1 MSSSATTTT
10 STTAANK
17 STVVSSGSASAS
29 PSKTAPQK
37 SSSWRNLVGL
47 LPYLK
52 RYPGGVALGM
62 LCLLL
67 TSLVGNIIP
76 LTTGVITDVVAGNP
90 RPFQSSAQNDLT
102 DSLSNWIPFYA
113 PHSRHAIGIYCLI
126 LLACVL
132 LKGFFS
138 FCTRWILI
146 GVSRDIEFDIRVDLF
161 DRLLV
166 MEPEFYV
173 RNRTGELMSRAT
185 NDLNNV
191 RMVLGPGIMY
201 TGQTLATMVLA
212 LFVLAR
218 LSGTLTLWILLPVP
232 IVFVSVRHF
241 GKVIHALYE

>member
-1 MSSSATTTT
+1 MSAGTTTT
-10 STTAANK
+10 TNTNAANK
-17 STVVSSGSASAS
+17 NAARSSSPVSAPVSKSAPA
-29 PSKTAPQK
+29 K

-52 RYPGGVALGM
+52 RYPGAIALGM

-67 TSLVGNIIP
+67 TSVVGNIIP

-90 RPFQSSAQNDLT
+90 HPFQSGAQTQLT
-102 DSLSNWIPFYA
+102 GSWLGNWIPFYA

-126 LLACVL
+126 LLVCVL

-138 FCTRWILI
+138 FSTRWILI
-146 GVSRDIEFDIRVDLF
+146 GVSRDIEFDIRSDLF

-212 LFVLAR
+212 LIVLAR
-218 LSGTLTLWILLPVP
+218 LSPSLSLWVLIPVP
-232 IVFVSVRHF
+232 IVVVAVRYF
-241 GKVIHALYE
+241 GRTIH

>member
-1 MSSSATTTT
+1 MSAGATTT
-10 STTAANK
+10 STNTASK
-17 STVVSSGSASAS
+17 SNTAVAPPSASAN
-29 PSKTAPQK
+29 PSKPAAKT
-37 SSSWRNLVGL
+37 SSSWRNLAGL
-47 LPYLK
+47 WPYLK

-67 TSLVGNIIP
+67 TSVIGNIIP
-76 LTTGVITDVVAGNP
+76 LATGVITDVVAGNA

-126 LLACVL
+126 LLVCVL

-146 GVSRDIEFDIRVDLF
+146 GVSRVIEFDIRVDLF

-201 TGQTLATMVLA
+201 TGQTLVTMILA
-212 LFVLAR
+212 VVIMAR
-218 LSGTLTLWILLPVP
+218 LSGSLTLWVLLPVP